1 MAPAQHNPAPAP
13 APAKK
18 GKGKKATDPSE
29 QQKQIQAKIAQLE
42 LDQAGDKEQELE
54 IEREVKKAN
63 RELSSLLSN
72 MDGPLS
78 RLEVVQK
85 RYTELLSDMKRTER
99 EHQKAKKRG
108 DQLQKEKDAQRS
120 ELNKVTTMKDKLDK
134 LSRDFAKE
142 NKKLKDE
149 LHKLESSESTAR
161 QELHERLEHLVNDVD
176 DCIAAANGPEPQN
189 QAEQELDELFR
200 QKFKSFID
208 QYELRELQY
217 HSMLRLKELEIQY
230 HAARL
235 EQQRKQQE
243 AESSKSHQLTRQV
256 STFSQ
261 TETEL
266 RTQLNIY
273 VEKFKQ
279 VEETLNNSNDLFLTF
294 RKEMEE
300 MSKKT
305 KRLEKENQT
314 LQRHKDIT
322 NRNIGEMVEERQKM
336 QEELARRTKE
346 AEDQRK
352 KIARL
357 ETLCRGMQAQ
367 GRGQVPMH
375 ELDHEE
381 HEEEDEEVTESEYE
395 YEDEDSAEYDDDT
408 EEDDSLFGPSTSSQ
422 FANDVPPPP
431 SQPTPSKSLGDIVE
445 QLSWDDADLPSFA
458 DFGMTDQAFDE
469 IMKQMNWD
477 DVDALFDAEME
488 AMADKTARLA
498 SNDAVNS
505 EEPEE
510 PDLGVD

>member
-1 MAPAQHNPAPAP
+1 
-13 APAKK
+13 
-18 GKGKKATDPSE
+18 
-29 QQKQIQAKIAQLE
+29 
-42 LDQAGDKEQELE
+42 
-54 IEREVKKAN
+54 
-63 RELSSLLSN
+63 
-72 MDGPLS
+72 
-78 RLEVVQK
+78 
-85 RYTELLSDMKRTER
+85 
-99 EHQKAKKRG
+99 
-108 DQLQKEKDAQRS
+108 
-120 ELNKVTTMKDKLDK
+120 
-134 LSRDFAKE
+134 
-142 NKKLKDE
+142 
-149 LHKLESSESTAR
+149 
-161 QELHERLEHLVNDVD
+161 
-176 DCIAAANGPEPQN
+176 
-189 QAEQELDELFR
+189 
-200 QKFKSFID
+200 
-208 QYELRELQY
+208 
-217 HSMLRLKELEIQY
+217 MLRLKELEIQY

-279 VEETLNNSNDLFLTF
+279 VCQPVNPSLVCIIMVNTDQMQVEETLNNSNDLFLTF

-305 KRLEKENQT
+305 KRLEKENQN

-381 HEEEDEEVTESEYE
+381 HDEEDEEVTESEYE

-408 EEDDSLFGPSTSSQ
+408 EEDGVEPAPERRPFGP
-422 FANDVPPPP
+422 VPPPP
-431 SQPTPSKSLGDIVE
+431 PQP
-445 QLSWDDADLPSFA
+445 
-458 DFGMTDQAFDE
+458 QAAQG
-469 IMKQMNWD
+469 K
-477 DVDALFDAEME
+477 
-488 AMADKTARLA
+488 
-498 SNDAVNS
+498 VNGHTQANGQTN
-505 EEPEE
+505 
-510 PDLGVD
+510 GVKR

>member
-1 MAPAQHNPAPAP
+1 MATVAHQRQPTSAHTRPHHEASRSVSSSSSTTMAPAQQAPASAP

-18 GKGKKATDPSE
+18 GKGKKAADPSE

-72 MDGPLS
+72 MDGPLL

-85 RYTELLSDMKRTER
+85 RYTELLADMKRTER

-149 LHKLESSESTAR
+149 LHKLETSESTAR
-161 QELHERLEHLVNDVD
+161 QELHDRLEYLLKDVD
-176 DCIAAANGPEPQN
+176 DCIAAQSLPEPQN
-189 QAEQELDELFR
+189 QADMELDEIFK

-208 QYELRELQY
+208 QYELRELQF
-217 HSMLRLKELEIQY
+217 HSLLRTKELEIQY
-230 HAARL
+230 QMARL

-305 KRLEKENQT
+305 KRLEKENQQ
-314 LQRHKDIT
+314 LQRHKDVT
-322 NRNIGEMVEERQKM
+322 NRNIGEMVEERHKM
-336 QEELARRTKE
+336 QEDLAKE
-346 AEDQRK
+346 RKTIEEQRK

-367 GRGQVPMH
+367 GRGQVPMA
-375 ELDHEE
+375 EL
-381 HEEEDEEVTESEYE
+381 EEDEEVTESDYDDEEDYE
-395 YEDEDSAEYDDDT
+395 EEEGSGDYDDDT
-408 EEDDSLFGPSTSSQ
+408 EEDAVEPAVPERRPFGP
-422 FANDVPPPP
+422 VPPPP
-431 SQPTPSKSLGDIVE
+431 PPPQSTANGKLNGHRQPNGQI
-445 QLSWDDADLPSFA
+445 
-458 DFGMTDQAFDE
+458 
-469 IMKQMNWD
+469 N
-477 DVDALFDAEME
+477 
-488 AMADKTARLA
+488 
-498 SNDAVNS
+498 
-505 EEPEE
+505 
-510 PDLGVD
+510 GVKR

>member
-1 MAPAQHNPAPAP
+1 MAW
-13 APAKK
+13 
-18 GKGKKATDPSE
+18 T
-29 QQKQIQAKIAQLE
+29 
-42 LDQAGDKEQELE
+42 
-54 IEREVKKAN
+54 EREVKKAN

-149 LHKLESSESTAR
+149 LHKLETSESTAR

-279 VEETLNNSNDLFLTF
+279 MQVEETLNNSNDLFLTF

-305 KRLEKENQT
+305 KRLEKENQN

-336 QEELARRTKE
+336 QEELVRRTKE

-375 ELDHEE
+375 ELEHEE
-381 HEEEDEEVTESEYE
+381 HDEEDEEVTESEYE

-408 EEDDSLFGPSTSSQ
+408 EEDGVEPAPERRPFGP
-422 FANDVPPPP
+422 VPPPP
-431 SQPTPSKSLGDIVE
+431 PQP
-445 QLSWDDADLPSFA
+445 
-458 DFGMTDQAFDE
+458 QAAQG
-469 IMKQMNWD
+469 KVNGHTQVNGQMN
-477 DVDALFDAEME
+477 
-488 AMADKTARLA
+488 
-498 SNDAVNS
+498 
-505 EEPEE
+505 
-510 PDLGVD
+510 GVKR